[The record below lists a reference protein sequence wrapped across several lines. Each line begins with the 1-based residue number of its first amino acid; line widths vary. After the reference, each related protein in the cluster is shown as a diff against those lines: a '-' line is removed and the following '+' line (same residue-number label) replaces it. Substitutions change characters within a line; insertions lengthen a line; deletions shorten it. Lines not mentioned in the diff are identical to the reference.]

1 LVEVLLSKFILLNFK
16 FNNFSNF
23 ENINKINTVN
33 YKNLNFLFN
42 LIIIMEAI
50 NIKYSFMDD
59 YSEGSHPKILEK
71 LIKTNLI

>member
-1 LVEVLLSKFILLNFK
+1 MFNKLIKGIELIIGVGVIYFK
-16 FNNFSNF
+16 WDYL
-23 ENINKINTVN
+23 NTVN